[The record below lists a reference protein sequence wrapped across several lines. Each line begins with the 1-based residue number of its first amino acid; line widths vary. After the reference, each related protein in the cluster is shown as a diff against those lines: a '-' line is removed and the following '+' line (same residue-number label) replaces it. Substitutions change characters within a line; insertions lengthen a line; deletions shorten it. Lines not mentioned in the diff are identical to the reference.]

1 MNNKNALMLLLPAI
15 SLAGC
20 GEGGSDGSGSTTPVT
35 NYTFEFISLYETERD
50 TLPSGCAIYSQEA
63 IYTTDNNGN
72 AVIDKYKL
80 VLGAKSELSNLK
92 VLIHDKTGKV
102 LREYTPTSSS
112 AWSSERLRFAQS
124 LVPKDGYVTVSHQ
137 VIVPGSAN
145 IVSVT
150 SATYQKSLLTTNM
163 KFSTIA
169 SPVSTNISSCTK
181 ESRISYS
188 KKKKTIDDDGLG
200 FGVFGFN
207 TPELRFWSVSPQNI
221 EFETSNLPVLAMR
234 YEFLDGDTK
243 ENINSTERQKL
254 VRDVV
259 GYRFRSSNDLSSSSS
274 IFLRSDGYLSEA
286 DWRLDDTNAVL
297 DSAQLWVRYNNRAY
311 FWQNLPLSDGS
322 FYYANEVGR
331 SYVLKM
337 EGSAFGWEVLHNTRL
352 DGSGDWNQT
361 PVNDVTYRDVM
372 SSLPIPDVKTPEV
385 LPCTSCYSG
394 YAINSY
400 TGASDDYDVQRT
412 FVLMTRQGQQLRQ
425 VIYSAPGSQVTLPSY
440 SDTLVNSLWSADLS
454 ISKVSLL
461 KGSSIVEGAFIR
473 QHSNAWK
480 QTYGNSQYF
489 EDPNVDALGMIATQ
503 DTKQVDISKVGT
515 ESYVL
520 LTK

>member
-1 MNNKNALMLLLPAI
+1 
-15 SLAGC
+15 
-20 GEGGSDGSGSTTPVT
+20 
-35 NYTFEFISLYETERD
+35 
-50 TLPSGCAIYSQEA
+50 
-63 IYTTDNNGN
+63 
-72 AVIDKYKL
+72 
-80 VLGAKSELSNLK
+80 
-92 VLIHDKTGKV
+92 
-102 LREYTPTSSS
+102 
-112 AWSSERLRFAQS
+112 
-124 LVPKDGYVTVSHQ
+124 
-137 VIVPGSAN
+137 
-145 IVSVT
+145 
-150 SATYQKSLLTTNM
+150 
-163 KFSTIA
+163 
-169 SPVSTNISSCTK
+169 
-181 ESRISYS
+181 
-188 KKKKTIDDDGLG
+188 
-200 FGVFGFN
+200 
-207 TPELRFWSVSPQNI
+207 
-221 EFETSNLPVLAMR
+221 MR
-234 YEFLDGDTK
+234 YQFLDGDTK

-322 FYYANEVGR
+322 FYYASEVGR

-489 EDPNVDALGMIATQ
+489 EDPNIDALGMIATQ